1 MESAPP
7 RLSVSAMATNPSIR
21 TPRRRPNGSANPVG
35 RSRRPRTATRTLV
48 AGTVV
53 AVIVAGILIG
63 VSVAGSESSSSSR
76 PLAGDAVTSFL
87 LSGIPQHGTVL
98 GNPSAPVKLIEYGD
112 LQCPICRAFA
122 VDTLPTIIRQ
132 YVRSG
137 AVQIEFRGLAFIG
150 PDSEKALRAVDA
162 AAAQN
167 RAWNLLDLL
176 YVNQGGENSGWVTDS
191 LIRSAA
197 VHIDGLDVAKLLSAR
212 SSAAT
217 DARMRTAA
225 AQARHDMGGRLRTPT
240 FEVGKAGQPLQLLQ
254 ITSLNVSQFTPALD
268 RLLGR

>member
-1 MESAPP
+1 MEPTPS
-7 RLSVSAMATNPSIR
+7 RHSVVDMATNPSIR
-21 TPRRRPNGSANPVG
+21 APRRRPNGSADPVG
-35 RSRRPRTATRTLV
+35 RSRRPLTAIQTLL

-53 AVIVAGILIG
+53 AVVVAGILIG
-63 VSVAGSESSSSSR
+63 VSVAGSGSGSASK
-76 PLAGDAVTSFL
+76 PLAGAEFSSLL

-98 GNPSAPVKLIEYGD
+98 GQSGAPVRLVEYGD

-122 VDTLPTIIRQ
+122 VDTLPTIIRD
-132 YVRSG
+132 YVRTGS
-137 AVQIEFRGLAFIG
+137 VQIEFRGLAFIG
-150 PDSEKALRAVDA
+150 GDSEKALRAVDA

-176 YVNQGGENSGWVTDS
+176 YVNQGRENSGWVSDS

-197 VHIDGLDVAKLLSAR
+197 AHVDGLDVPKLFAAG

-217 DARMRTAA
+217 DARIRTAA
-225 AQARHDMGGRLRTPT
+225 ALARRDMGGRLQTPT
-240 FEVGKAGQPLQLLQ
+240 FEVGRAGQPLQPLQ
-254 ITSLNVSQFTPALD
+254 ITSLDVNQFTPALD